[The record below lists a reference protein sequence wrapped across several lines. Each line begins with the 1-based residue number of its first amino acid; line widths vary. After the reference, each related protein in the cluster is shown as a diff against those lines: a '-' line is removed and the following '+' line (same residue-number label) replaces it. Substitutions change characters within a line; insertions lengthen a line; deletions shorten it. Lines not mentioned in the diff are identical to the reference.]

1 MAQALW
7 NEASLKL
14 AFLNGMKENG
24 DPNLVIKTFR
34 NLNETATPKQIYA
47 AAQGLASL
55 VTYSLYSV
63 ERNDISEIVEVEA

>member
-24 DPNLVIKTFR
+24 EPNLVTKTFR
-34 NLNETATPKQIYA
+34 NLNEMATPEQIL
-47 AAQGLASL
+47 QLHKGWQH
-55 VTYSLYSV
+55 
-63 ERNDISEIVEVEA
+63 

>member
-34 NLNETATPKQIYA
+34 NLNETATPEQIYA
-47 AAQGLASL
+47 AAQR
-55 VTYSLYSV
+55 T
-63 ERNDISEIVEVEA
+63 DIISDLFFIFS

>member
-34 NLNETATPKQIYA
+34 NLNETATPEQIYA

-63 ERNDISEIVEVEA
+63 ERNDISEIVEVAA

>member
-34 NLNETATPKQIYA
+34 NLNETATPEQIYA
-47 AAQGLASL
+47 AAQGLTSL

-63 ERNDISEIVEVEA
+63 ERNDISEIIEVEA

>member
-24 DPNLVIKTFR
+24 EPNLVTKTFR
-34 NLNETATPKQIYA
+34 NLNEMATPEQIFA
-47 AAQGLASL
+47 AAQGMASL

-63 ERNDISEIVEVEA
+63 ERNDTSEIVEA

>member
-14 AFLNGMKENG
+14 VFLNGTKENG
-24 DPNLVIKTFR
+24 DPNLVTKTFR
-34 NLNETATPKQIYA
+34 NLNERATPEQIFA

-63 ERNDISEIVEVEA
+63 ERNDLTEIVEA